1 MKNDHVKFRR
11 AKETK
16 FLICDEVIFD
26 KFSPF
31 ALKVYGQLR
40 KLVSYTQQCDEIEV
54 TVKNLAVLSG
64 ISERKT
70 YEVLNELENDHYIIQ
85 REKIYHI
92 KYGQVNSFLVSQTYA
107 FFKSVQSETTTAP
120 QENPVD
126 NSGQN
131 LSPTALY
138 AVPTAPHAVPTAPGA
153 DIYNKEQESLQEVS
167 QEKQNKEP
175 IQPVEK
181 PVSVFS
187 CKEDVKTHVENI
199 VSKRGNFIEE
209 EIADQITWYASK
221 YLGNNSEI
229 KKKVNIALK
238 KVREGKWNIP
248 QGYQGITSQSIRE
261 KEEQQ
266 SRQKAEQYQQEAKS
280 FQEISKAI
288 LSPCASSALAEL
300 KKKLASG

>member
-40 KLVSYTQQCDEIEV
+40 KLVSYTQQCDEVEV
-54 TVKNLAVLSG
+54 TVKNLAALSG

-85 REKIYHI
+85 RDKIYHI
-92 KYGQVNSFLVSQTYA
+92 KYGQVNSFLVSQSYA
-107 FFKSVQSETTTAP
+107 FFKPAQSETTTAP
-120 QENPVD
+120 QEEPVD

-153 DIYNKEQESLQEVS
+153 DIYNKEQESFQEVS

-175 IQPVEK
+175 VK
-181 PVSVFS
+181 PSVSVFS
-187 CKEDVKTHVENI
+187 CKEDVKNHVENT
-199 VSKRGNFIEE
+199 VATRGDFIEE

-221 YLGNNSEI
+221 SMGNNSEI

-261 KEEQQ
+261 KEEQE
-266 SRQKAEQYQQEAKS
+266 SREKAEQYQQEAKA
-280 FQEISKAI
+280 FKEISKAI